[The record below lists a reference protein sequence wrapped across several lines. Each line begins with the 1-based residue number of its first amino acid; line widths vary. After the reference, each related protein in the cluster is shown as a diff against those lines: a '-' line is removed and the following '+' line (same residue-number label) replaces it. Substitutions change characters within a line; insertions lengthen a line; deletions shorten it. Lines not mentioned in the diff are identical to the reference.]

1 MTQHTGKGWRPLVVI
16 AVLVA
21 GRAAAAMP
29 ATTMAETTNWS
40 LGIDAERWQL
50 PGDETAGLAGLHLRR
65 QVTETL
71 RLGID
76 SFAAVQGRRGGF
88 ITLGVGGE
96 ARYPLGHRLDL
107 ELGASVSAGGG
118 RGGHELSGGG
128 LMLRESAGI
137 GLPLGDW
144 RWRAGISHVDFP
156 NGGTIASTQ
165 GYLGVERL
173 FSSLMAAPGASSGH
187 YSLPE
192 ATELERTDVGAFI
205 RQYRVRPGSL
215 TDTGA
220 AQPDFGLVGAEWRGH
235 LQGPWFVMIDAAGA
249 AHGQSNGYMEIMGGV
264 GGRWPLSRR
273 FSLDAGVLAGAGG
286 GGAVDTGG
294 GFLLAARAGAAL
306 QVTSA
311 DELALGI
318 ERMKAPSGHLSV
330 DGVSLGLRHRFGP
343 DQPMTVASG
352 DAADLDAHGVTLRVI
367 DETYRAARGDWSTR
381 PIPSIGV
388 LGIAADLDLSPVWY
402 LTGQGLAAYRGES
415 GAYMTGLLGAGLHLP
430 MTDRWRFE
438 AEALAGAAG
447 GGGVAVASGAVAE
460 VKAGLGYETT
470 GGIGIRI
477 TAGRLRALHGPFA
490 ANVIGVAV
498 STRMTLL
505 TGTR

>member
-1 MTQHTGKGWRPLVVI
+1 MTQHTGKGWRPLIVI
-16 AVLVA
+16 TVLMA
-21 GRAAAAMP
+21 GSAMAEVPAANS
-29 ATTMAETTNWS
+29 AETTNWS

-50 PGDETAGLAGLHLRR
+50 PGDETAGFAGLHLRR

-96 ARYPLGHRLDL
+96 ARYPLGHRVDL

-118 RGGHELSGGG
+118 RGGHELTGGG

-144 RWRAGISHVDFP
+144 RWRAGVSHVEFP
-156 NGGTIASTQ
+156 NGGMITSTQ

-173 FSSLMAAPGASSGH
+173 YSSFTAAPGASSGH
-187 YSLPE
+187 YALPE
-192 ATELERTDVGAFI
+192 ATVLEGTQVGAFI

-220 AQPDFGLVGAEWRGH
+220 VQPGFGLVGAEWRGH
-235 LQGPWFVMIDAAGA
+235 LQGPWFVMVDAGGA
-249 AHGQSNGYMEIMGGV
+249 AHGQSNGYMEIMGGIGV
-264 GGRWPLSRR
+264 RWPLSSS
-273 FSLDAGVLAGAGG
+273 FALDAGVLAGAGG

-294 GFLLAARAGAAL
+294 GLLVAARAGAAL
-306 QVTSA
+306 QVTST
-311 DELALGI
+311 DELTLGL
-318 ERMKAPSGHLSV
+318 ERMKAPSGHLTV

-343 DQPMTVASG
+343 DQPITVASG
-352 DAADLDAHGVTLRVI
+352 GAADLDAHGVTLRVI

-381 PIPSIGV
+381 PIPTIGV
-388 LGIAADLDLSPVWY
+388 LGVAADLDLSPAWY

-460 VKAGLGYETT
+460 AKAGFGYEAPS
-470 GGIGIRI
+470 GIGLHV
-477 TAGRLRALHGPFA
+477 TVGRLRALHGPFA